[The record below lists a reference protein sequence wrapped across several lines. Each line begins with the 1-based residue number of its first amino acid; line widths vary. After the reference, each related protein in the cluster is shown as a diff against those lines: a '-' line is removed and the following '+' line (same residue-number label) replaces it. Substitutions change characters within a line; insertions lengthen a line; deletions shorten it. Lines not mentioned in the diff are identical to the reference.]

1 MYRDVHFLPCLRYFF
16 TVFLVSTSSIFKSA
30 GYAEPPT
37 DGGGSNQQRVCPAT
51 VFFRLN
57 ASVSVIAAP
66 RKQKKTASQKFSTI
80 RTVLL
85 AAAFLKCKSQL
96 RSIYKIVL
104 IYYIIGLREGFV
116 KIVTR
121 LLAGKYIGA

>member
-1 MYRDVHFLPCLRYFF
+1 MPAVNLCSR
-16 TVFLVSTSSIFKSA
+16 LVSIFKSA

-37 DGGGSNQQRVCPAT
+37 DGGGSNQQRVCPNGLFSVT
-51 VFFRLN
+51 IVLN

-80 RTVLL
+80 RTVFL

-104 IYYIIGLREGFV
+104 IYYIIGLREGFI

>member
-1 MYRDVHFLPCLRYFF
+1 MSLPRNGLFSV
-16 TVFLVSTSSIFKSA
+16 TIV
-30 GYAEPPT
+30 
-37 DGGGSNQQRVCPAT
+37 
-51 VFFRLN
+51 LN

-80 RTVLL
+80 RTVFL